1 MYIHSIALDC
11 IDFGYSDVYKHVL
24 GIWDGN
30 RFFFTYHMTRQA
42 ENRGSRVGLMPIG
55 IGVPHRG
62 KGNGL
67 GNFSYIIPQF
77 VLRTGL

>member
-1 MYIHSIALDC
+1 
-11 IDFGYSDVYKHVL
+11 
-24 GIWDGN
+24 
-30 RFFFTYHMTRQA
+30 MTRQA

-77 VLRTGL
+77 VRDCNWVGLGYSCKVYYMRFHIVLGIVGRL